1 MNQTQ
6 LSQSYQKSQN
16 SGTNFESTLKTNTN
30 KNNIN
35 LSMMVNGS
43 VGSSSAVYTQSKDL
57 KNVGNMMKVL
67 KNVVVG
73 EQSMLKKNMDKMG

>member
-16 SGTNFESTLKTNTN
+16 SGTNFESTLKTN